1 MTCKTC
7 KDCPARSPACHDN
20 CERFAAWRA
29 AHEAETTYTRKM
41 LDPGKVY
48 HYGSD
53 DKHRGRG
60 RKLYMGKNG
69 GADR

>member
-1 MTCKTC
+1 MTNSSC
-7 KDCPARSPACHDN
+7 KDCTARSPACHYRF
-20 CERFAAWRA
+20 ERFAAWRA

-53 DKHRGRG
+53 DKHRERG
-60 RKLYMGKNG
+60 RKLYMGKN
-69 GADR
+69 

>member
-1 MTCKTC
+1 MTNSSC
-7 KDCPARSPACHDN
+7 KDCTARSTACHDS

-41 LDPGKVY
+41 LDPSKVY

-53 DKHRGRG
+53 DKHRERG
-60 RKLYMGKNG
+60 RKRYTGKNG